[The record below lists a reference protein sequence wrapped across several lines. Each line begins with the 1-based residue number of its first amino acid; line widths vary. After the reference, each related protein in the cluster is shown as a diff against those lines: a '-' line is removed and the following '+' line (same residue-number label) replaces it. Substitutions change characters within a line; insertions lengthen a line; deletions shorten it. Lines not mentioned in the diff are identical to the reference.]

1 VRRLALLLAGFGLAR
16 LFFWRRPAA
25 LPPAPAEPAE
35 PALDPRADAL
45 RAKLA
50 EAREVVGEREEF
62 EAAEMPVDEADP
74 DERRRRVHES
84 ARATVDEM
92 RSSAPADDEG

>member
-1 VRRLALLLAGFGLAR
+1 
-16 LFFWRRPAA
+16 
-25 LPPAPAEPAE
+25 
-35 PALDPRADAL
+35 
-45 RAKLA
+45 
-50 EAREVVGEREEF
+50 
-62 EAAEMPVDEADP
+62 MPVDEADP